1 MEIFHLFS
9 GRSPPKVSEVAV
21 PFSMLLGGL
30 IPERHETLLYFP
42 FIVLFAVGL
51 LLILIDDAVYT
62 DARLPAASSTEICHY
77 IFLIDYY
84 QKSIWAH

>member
-42 FIVLFAVGL
+42 IIVLVAVGF

-62 DARLPAASSTEICHY
+62 DARLPAASSNEICHY

-84 QKSIWAH
+84 